1 MLRKFKIRIDGKE
14 YQVEMEEE
22 GTPQVPIQPAPPATA
37 PAPVAP
43 APAEPA
49 AQPAPAASVPAS
61 SAGADAIKAPMPGAI
76 LKILVNI
83 GDQVEVNQPLMIL
96 EAMKME
102 NQIVAD
108 KAGTVSGIHVTV
120 GNQVNPGDALI
131 TLA

>member
-22 GTPQVPIQPAPPATA
+22 GTPQVPLQSAPAVPAAPAA

-43 APAEPA
+43 TAPV
-49 AQPAPAASVPAS
+49 APAAPAS
-61 SAGADAIKAPMPGAI
+61 PAGADAIKAPMPGAI

-83 GDQVEVNQPLMIL
+83 GDHVEENQPLMIL

-108 KAGTVSGIHVTV
+108 KAGTVSAIHVTV
-120 GNQVNPGDALI
+120 GNQVNPGEALI